1 MKSTFKKTRLSIAIA
16 ASAFFVSGAVVADTN
31 AEIQNLK
38 KRIAQLEQSTM
49 AKSTIAQSANA
60 PTESKSI
67 EINIS
72 GVVEIEAGYVRN
84 DGYDGKTSSDI
95 VVATAALA
103 FEADVAEGVNAH
115 IGLLHEEDDTDL
127 EVDEAHISFER
138 GIMFASAGQ
147 VYVPFGG
154 FASNLVSDPLTL
166 DLGET
171 RETAVEM
178 GVNVG
183 PAAASIYVFN
193 GDVDDN
199 AATERNK
206 TEMYGV
212 SLTLADGDD
221 NFSYEFGLDY
231 ISSIAD
237 TDTLQEAVVGG
248 AIDDY
253 VAGVSIDASVVIG
266 AANVNLEYTTARDE
280 FEASEL
286 AFNAK
291 GAKPAAFNVE
301 VGYVVNVVGF
311 ETQLAASYQRTKEA
325 LALGLPEKRIAF
337 AASTLVADNTSL
349 SIELARDYDY
359 GQTDTGTAEEI
370 DAEGTGETSN
380 MATIQ
385 LAVAF

>member
-16 ASAFFVSGAVVADTN
+16 ASTLFVSGAVVADTN

-38 KRIAQLEQSTM
+38 KRIIQLEQST
-49 AKSTIAQSANA
+49 NA
-60 PTESKSI
+60 STESKSI
-67 EINIS
+67 EVNIS
-72 GVVEIEAGYVRN
+72 GVVEVEAGYVRN
-84 DGYDGKTSSDI
+84 DGYEGKTSSDI
-95 VVATAALA
+95 VLATAQLA
-103 FEADVAEGVNAH
+103 FEADVAEGVNVQVA
-115 IGLLHEEDDTDL
+115 LLHEEDDDGTEI

-138 GIMFASAGQ
+138 GVIFASVGQ

-166 DLGET
+166 DLGEI
-171 RETAVEM
+171 RETAVEV

-193 GDVDDN
+193 GDVDDSG
-199 AATERNK
+199 ATDRSK

-212 SLTLADGDD
+212 SLGLADGDD
-221 NFSYEFGLDY
+221 AFSYEFGLDY

-237 TDTLQEAVVGG
+237 TDTLQDAIVGG
-248 AIDDY
+248 TIDDY
-253 VAGVSIDASVVIG
+253 VAGVSIDASVVMG
-266 AANVNLEYTTARDE
+266 AANLNLEYTTARDE
-280 FEASEL
+280 FEATEL
-286 AFNAK
+286 SFDGK

-301 VGYVVNVVGF
+301 VGYVVNIAGF

-337 AASTLVADNTSL
+337 AASTLVAENTSL
-349 SIELARDYDY
+349 SVELARDYDY
-359 GQTDTGTAEEI
+359 GQADAGTAEET

-385 LAVAF
+385 LAVVF